1 MNDKYYGYTMTDNR
15 NRASMPEQEDGHGGG
30 LLIHNG

>member
-15 NRASMPEQEDGHGGG
+15 NRASLPEQEDGHGGDF
-30 LLIHNG
+30 